1 MGREEG
7 GPESL
12 FSTRTQALPS
22 GAQTNLLLGEASPH
36 QRHCPDPTA
45 HHSARAA
52 MATHLPSPPLSGS
65 ISVEALEAALAE
77 ELAEG
82 LAMELAATLALAL
95 ARGKLC
101 LSITVPPGVCALP
114 WASHGTPHCARR
126 PAHPFP
132 APCCGPSPG
141 PPDRGD

>member
-1 MGREEG
+1 
-7 GPESL
+7 
-12 FSTRTQALPS
+12 
-22 GAQTNLLLGEASPH
+22 
-36 QRHCPDPTA
+36 
-45 HHSARAA
+45 
-52 MATHLPSPPLSGS
+52 MATHVPTPPLSGS
-65 ISVEALEAALAE
+65 ISVEALEVALAE

-82 LAMELAATLALAL
+82 LAMDMELAAKLALAV

-126 PAHPFP
+126 LADPFA
-132 APCCGPSPG
+132 APSSGPSPG

>member
-1 MGREEG
+1 
-7 GPESL
+7 
-12 FSTRTQALPS
+12 
-22 GAQTNLLLGEASPH
+22 
-36 QRHCPDPTA
+36 
-45 HHSARAA
+45 
-52 MATHLPSPPLSGS
+52 MATHVPTPPLSGS
-65 ISVEALEAALAE
+65 FSVEALEAALAE

-101 LSITVPPGVCALP
+101 LSVTVPPGVCAEP
-114 WASHGTPHCARR
+114 WASHGRPHCCARR
-126 PAHPFP
+126 PSHPFA

>member
-1 MGREEG
+1 
-7 GPESL
+7 
-12 FSTRTQALPS
+12 
-22 GAQTNLLLGEASPH
+22 
-36 QRHCPDPTA
+36 
-45 HHSARAA
+45 
-52 MATHLPSPPLSGS
+52 MATHVPTPPLSGS

-82 LAMELAATLALAL
+82 LAMELAATLALAV

-114 WASHGTPHCARR
+114 VGSHRRPHCCARMH
-126 PAHPFP
+126 AHPFP
-132 APCCGPSPG
+132 APSSGPSPG